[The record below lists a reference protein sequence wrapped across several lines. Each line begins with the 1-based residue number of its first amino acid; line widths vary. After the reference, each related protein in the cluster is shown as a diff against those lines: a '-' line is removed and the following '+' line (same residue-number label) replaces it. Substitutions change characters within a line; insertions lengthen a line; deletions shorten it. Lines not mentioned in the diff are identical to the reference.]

1 MNNPWKNTI
10 GAGRKS
16 ILSLFSI
23 TCILL
28 CMQKPSR
35 AFVAEDKLPKEIE
48 FRLYFHCYNYPIDWA
63 ALIDLKNNPILNAC
77 TTGATAKELESL
89 QIPDLEARLQKLQNG
104 KLIRKVGPRYHL
116 NFPAIVGKKQ
126 TELKKLVESTALKL
140 LPASEKMTQ
149 EVAAHLKGHEEMLYH
164 LIWSIIMDGPVAWD
178 TLENELI
185 KQLKKADASISGT
198 IWMAYPNHPYR
209 AGTNTYNDLKNGAV
223 KITWS
228 LTTPMPPTIHE
239 IIKRYESELFQSVTT
254 GRPVEDQRA
263 SQALAKYGLV
273 DEKGIGRVYLI
284 DPSSQMAQTFGKISH
299 KFGTEVMTHL
309 DLQQAARMLGVTPVQ
324 ALIIVYH
331 ELCYVLLEQL
341 ARKKILEVPEIVLKP
356 GVELDQTFRL
366 VSVIDLRRLNSS
378 GR

>member
-1 MNNPWKNTI
+1 MNNPWNNTI

-23 TCILL
+23 TCILF

-35 AFVAEDKLPKEIE
+35 AFVAEDKLTKEIE
-48 FRLYFHCYNYPIDWA
+48 FRLYFNCYNYPIDWA

-89 QIPDLEARLQKLQNG
+89 QISDLEARLQKLQNG
-104 KLIRKVGPRYHL
+104 KLIRKVGPHYRL
-116 NFPAIVGKKQ
+116 DFPAIIGKKQ
-126 TELKKLVESTALKL
+126 TELKKLVESTAIKL
-140 LPASEKMTQ
+140 MPASEKMTQ
-149 EVAAHLKGHEEMLYH
+149 EVAVHLKGHEEMLYH
-164 LIWSIIMDGPVAWD
+164 FIWSIIMDGPVAWD
-178 TLENELI
+178 TLENELK

-228 LTTPMPPTIHE
+228 LTTPMPPTVHE

-263 SQALAKYGLV
+263 SQTLAKYGLV

-284 DPSSQMAQTFGKISH
+284 DPSSQMAQTFGKISR
-299 KFGTEVMTHL
+299 KFGNEVMTHL
-309 DLQQAARMLGVTPVQ
+309 DLQQAARMLGVTHVQ

-366 VSVIDLRRLNSS
+366 VSIIDLRRLNPS

>member
-28 CMQKPSR
+28 CMQKASR
-35 AFVAEDKLPKEIE
+35 AFLVEDKLPKEIE

-63 ALIDLKNNPILNAC
+63 VLIDLKNNPILNAC

-104 KLIRKVGPRYHL
+104 KLIRKVGPRYRL

-149 EVAAHLKGHEEMLYH
+149 EVATHLKGHEEMLYH

-228 LTTPMPPTIHE
+228 LTTPIPPTVHE

-273 DEKGIGRVYLI
+273 DEEGIGRVYLI
-284 DPSSQMAQTFGKISH
+284 DPSSQMAQTFGKISR

-309 DLQQAARMLGVTPVQ
+309 DVQQAARMLGVTPVQ

-341 ARKKILEVPEIVLKP
+341 AAKKILQVPEIVLKP
-356 GVELDQTFRL
+356 GVGTDRTYRL
-366 VSVIDLRRLNSS
+366 ISIIDLRKLNLPKQ
-378 GR
+378 